1 MNTEAVNILLIKY
14 DGLINKKIKEVN
26 IPKSLMKSR
35 CIDFNDIKQEIL
47 IKLWH
52 LLENEYKSEYDL
64 ENFISFQTS
73 LHTRW
78 FLTNLNISSRSFT
91 GSKHKS
97 KKSGSKQAIIDN
109 HKISINKFMDV
120 RDREAT
126 EHDGSSPPI
135 VPKELINNDF
145 ENFGEAADSYW
156 IIDETI
162 KRLNKIDDNKFITND
177 IKSRRDYGEIF
188 MFMILNIHY
197 FNETNISSILSQ
209 KFGYKSIAG
218 MNNIVNRIKEVFVG
232 VLKDYNS

>member
-78 FLTNLNISSRSFT
+78 FLTNLNNSSRSFT
-91 GSKHKS
+91 GSKHKN

-109 HKISINKFMDV
+109 HKISINGFIDERNEERLDTK
-120 RDREAT
+120 
-126 EHDGSSPPI
+126 GSLPR